1 MRHLLLISSLIFC
14 TPLWAQKQLV
24 PVVRALEKGAVQG
37 VPAASSASAVQAAVT
52 RAAWAARA
60 GTPAVSAGGITHIT
74 PQMKDAI
81 EMARVRK
88 IHERMKLRQ
97 RPPLLEEEVK
107 KSYFQVEALWEARFK
122 NPASVPLLGNVYAPT
137 LSPTPTSLRNNEM
150 SLFFSER
157 LADKLDWLRARP
169 YQGEND
175 LFTLMSSDAID
186 YLAAALTK
194 EKMIMLGELHH
205 SPSVQRAVERLIV
218 KLQWQNPGRRI
229 VLFTEFI
236 DLPPVNPGPRNTVA
250 TYYRRPA
257 EEEILPVALAPWEDA
272 AETLPYATETFAD
285 LLGRGMEIYP
295 LEDPT
300 QKDIFEGELMIEEDN
315 SLFYLTER
323 NKIWARVIETKMA
336 EVRRTDPD
344 ALFIVYAGM
353 GHTSWLTPFSV
364 PKMFA
369 SETPAVVEI
378 TENTPSVFNAL
389 YPVWGKN
396 HMIFDPCGG
405 TSLLYHWRGEDA
417 RLLGRQTGFDYA
429 FVVPGR

>member
-1 MRHLLLISSLIFC
+1 MRKILALSFLLVSA
-14 TPLWAQKQLV
+14 PLWAQKQVL
-24 PVVRALEKGAVQG
+24 PALRALEKSAVQSA
-37 VPAASSASAVQAAVT
+37 PAVSSASAVRAAVT

-60 GTPAVSAGGITHIT
+60 GTPELSAGGITHIT

-81 EMARVRK
+81 EAARVKK

-97 RPPLLEEEVK
+97 RPPLLEDMVK
-107 KSYFQVEALWEARFK
+107 KSYFQVEALWETRFQD
-122 NPASVPLLGNVYAPT
+122 PASVPLLENLYAPT

-150 SLFFSER
+150 SLFFSAR
-157 LADKLDWLRARP
+157 LADRLDWLRARP
-169 YQGEND
+169 ARGEND

-186 YLAAALTK
+186 YLAAALTQ
-194 EKMIMLGELHH
+194 EKLVMLGEIHH
-205 SPSVQRAVERLIV
+205 SPYVQRAVERLIV
-218 KLQWQNPGRRI
+218 KLQGRNPGRRI
-229 VLFTEFI
+229 VLFTEFV
-236 DLPPVNPGPRNTVA
+236 DLPPVSPGARNTVA

-257 EEEILPVALAPWEDA
+257 EEEIFPVRLVPWEDA
-272 AETLPYATETFAD
+272 SVHLPYATETFVE

-300 QKDIFEGELMIEEDN
+300 QKVVFEGELMIEEDN

-353 GHTSWLTPFSV
+353 GHTSWLTPLSV
-364 PKMFA
+364 PKFFA
-369 SETPAVVEI
+369 KENPAVVEI

-396 HMIFDPCGG
+396 HMIFEPCGG
-405 TSLLYHWRGEDA
+405 TSLLYHWRGKDA
-417 RLLGRQTGFDYA
+417 RLLGRRTGFDYA